1 VSVWEDLGV
10 ADAPA
15 ADRRMSDSEGVMWR
29 LEKDP
34 YLTSNFATVSV
45 LDRPP
50 DFDRLRA
57 RMDRATAAIPR
68 LRWRVQPAPV
78 NLSAPTWVD
87 DPDFELDPHL
97 RRIAL
102 PRPGSLR
109 QLLDLATLITLDP
122 FERTRPLWQFTVI
135 EGLRGGKAALVQKL
149 HHSITDGEGG
159 VQMALQYLDLAPDAP
174 DPEPVAEV
182 AADVVGPPPAPTTAE
197 TVRDLVAGGLRLP
210 LGIARQ
216 VKELLA
222 DPAAIPAATTA
233 AIDTIRSTVAQL
245 SDLDQARSP
254 LWQAR
259 SLRRR
264 LETVRAPFSE
274 TKDAAKRLGGSL
286 NTAFVTA
293 AAEAASRYHIELG
306 VPVEQLRASMAVST
320 RTEASGANAFS
331 LVRMLVPTG
340 EMSIAERF
348 VAINEI
354 ATAARST
361 GASTSLETISA
372 IAGALPTSLI
382 TRLVRQQTQTTDF
395 ATSNVRGSPVP
406 VYIAGAQLLENY
418 PIGPLL
424 GVAFN
429 LTLLSYAGSLD
440 MGLNV
445 DAAAVADP
453 ERLAKLLDRAFVD
466 LQKA

>member
-1 VSVWEDLGV
+1 M
-10 ADAPA
+10 ADAGV

-78 NLSAPTWVD
+78 NLSAPMWVD
-87 DPDFELDPHL
+87 DPDFELDGHL

-102 PRPGSLR
+102 PKPGSLR

-159 VQMALQYLDLAPDAP
+159 VQMALQYFDLAPDAP
-174 DPEPVAEV
+174 DPEPI
-182 AADVVGPPPAPTTAE
+182 ADVATDFVGPPPAPTTAE

-210 LGIARQ
+210 LAIARQ

-222 DPAAIPAATTA
+222 DPATIPAATQA
-233 AIDTIRSTVAQL
+233 AVDTIHNTVSQL
-245 SDLDQARSP
+245 SDVDRARSP
-254 LWQAR
+254 VWRAR

-264 LETVRAPFSE
+264 LETVRAPFVE

-286 NTAFVTA
+286 NTAFITA

-306 VPVEQLRASMAVST
+306 EPVEHLRASMAVST

-340 EMSIAERF
+340 RMPIAERF
-348 VAINEI
+348 AAINEI
-354 ATAARST
+354 ATAARGT
-361 GASTSLETISA
+361 GASASLDTISA

-406 VYIAGAQLLENY
+406 VYIAGARLLENY

-445 DAAAVADP
+445 DTAAVADP
-453 ERLAKLLDRAFVD
+453 ERLAKLLDRAFTA